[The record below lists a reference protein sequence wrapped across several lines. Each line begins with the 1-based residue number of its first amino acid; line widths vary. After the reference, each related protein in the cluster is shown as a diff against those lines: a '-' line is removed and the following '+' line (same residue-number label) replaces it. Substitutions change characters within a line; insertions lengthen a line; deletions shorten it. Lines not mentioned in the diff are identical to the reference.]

1 MKTNKHVITLSIK
14 GESIKFITH
23 SVVNKRGDISINF
36 MSFASKMAKYDV
48 SSMLNERLTKS
59 AMKQIEQDYN
69 DRNLADAIIAEQ
81 TENHLL
87 ADEIEKE
94 NKPCES

>member
-1 MKTNKHVITLSIK
+1 MNTSKHVITLSIK

-48 SSMLNERLTKS
+48 SSMLNEHLMKS
-59 AMKQIEQDYN
+59 AMEQIKQDY
-69 DRNLADAIIAEQ
+69 DERNLADAIIAEQ

-94 NKPCES
+94 IKPCSS